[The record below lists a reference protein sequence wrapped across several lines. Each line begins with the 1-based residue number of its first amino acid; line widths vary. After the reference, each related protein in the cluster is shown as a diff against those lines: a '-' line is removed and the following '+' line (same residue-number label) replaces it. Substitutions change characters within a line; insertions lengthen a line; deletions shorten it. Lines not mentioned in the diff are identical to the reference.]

1 MAAQRSAVDGGGL
14 PAITVIVPTHNRAA
28 LLPRALN
35 SVLTQEFA
43 AFEVI
48 VVDDGSTDN
57 TSSVLSR
64 FAEAPLNVVRHAQA
78 LGAAAARNSALAV
91 ARAPIVAFLDDD
103 DEMLPGFL
111 AATAGAHAMSP
122 AVDLCWTGVIFQHK
136 DGRQKVQDWRR
147 WAGSRRFVNRLA
159 GCCGISLRTERLR
172 AMGGFDTRF
181 RIAEDT
187 DLFMRLVESG
197 GTWRCIPQPLMKV
210 DVHPG
215 ASLSRSGNSELHI
228 EHIHRLLEQHGALIE
243 ADPTIWRQ
251 YHGSLTNHLYRAG
264 RLREARRELARMLGR
279 RGSFTLALESIL
291 RFEIR
296 GGRFWQRPH

>member
-1 MAAQRSAVDGGGL
+1 MAVLRSAVDGDGL
-14 PAITVIVPTHNRAA
+14 PAITVIIPTHNRAA

-35 SVLTQEFA
+35 SVLAQDFA
-43 AFEVI
+43 SFEVI
-48 VVDDGSTDN
+48 VVDDGSTDD
-57 TSSVLSR
+57 TAAVLSR
-64 FAEAPLNVVRHAQA
+64 RADDRLHVLRHAQA
-78 LGAAAARNSALAV
+78 LGAAGARNSALAL

-111 AATAGAHAMSP
+111 AATAGAHAQLP
-122 AVDLCWTGVIFQHK
+122 TVDLCWTGVIFQHK
-136 DGRQKVQDWRR
+136 DGSRKIQDWSR

-172 AMGGFDTRF
+172 AMGGFDRSF

-197 GTWRCIPQPLMKV
+197 GTWRCIAQPLMKV

-228 EHIHRLLEQHGALIE
+228 EHIRRLLERHGALIE
-243 ADPTIWRQ
+243 ADPAIWRQ

-264 RLREARRELARMLGR
+264 HLREARRELLRMLGR

-291 RFEIR
+291 RFELR
-296 GGRFWQRPH
+296 GRRLWQRAR